1 VPFYLATREFFRL
14 ARARLEPGGIL
25 ALNVAS
31 VPDDTRLLDGIAGTL
46 RHEFEHVWVWP
57 ALRFNKIVIALDD
70 PPVRSPRELDGVAEE
85 GPEELRPLRELL
97 TRDAE
102 VVREKAARPWTDDR
116 APVEWVTDRMIVE
129 YAASGGE
136 LDEDFLPTRP

>member
-1 VPFYLATREFFRL
+1 
-14 ARARLEPGGIL
+14 
-25 ALNVAS
+25 VAS
-31 VPDDTRLLDGIAGTL
+31 VPDDTRLLDGITGTL

-57 ALRFNKIVIALDD
+57 ALRFNKVVFALDD
-70 PPVRSPRELDGVAEE
+70 PAVRPAELENLVDD

-97 TRDAE
+97 AREVE
-102 VVREKAARPWTDDR
+102 VVRGKAGRPWTDDR